1 MHVSRVWWIYW
12 IYQKAIESIGV
23 ISAQVHLINIWVL
36 FLISW
41 NLKWRKKGIFINLWM
56 HIFKLDWRRRK
67 KCATQCEQLFETKKR
82 EFPAAAWSLSLSK
95 LLNLPLF
102 LLFLADNSERG
113 LSENEDFCLLHFF
126 LLFQVTVFACFY
138 VLNCGQTM
146 YEQVP
151 KMLPNLKK
159 NFSSL

>member
-41 NLKWRKKGIFINLWM
+41 NLKWRKK
-56 HIFKLDWRRRK
+56 
-67 KCATQCEQLFETKKR
+67 CTTQCEQLFETKKR

-146 YEQVP
+146 YEQVQ
-151 KMLPNLKK
+151 KMLPNIKK
-159 NFSSL
+159 NFFPLKNFRSRLLPVSMI